1 MESEKY
7 VWKPQLDSFYREQI
21 DAVEKQYEFLQPW
34 EKAFLVSTT
43 YKLMGKEKLTE
54 EDADMLERIYF
65 RYTD

>member
-1 MESEKY
+1 MEY
-7 VWKPQLDSFYREQI
+7 VWKPQLDSFYKEQI

-34 EKAFLVSTT
+34 EKAFLVSTS
-43 YKLMGKEKLTE
+43 YKLMGKEKLTA